1 MNFTNETPL
10 LTVLVE
16 IDPPTLLVRLQG
28 EIDLS
33 CVELLDSIDSL
44 NLEDVAAVTLDMAG
58 LEFVDSAGAQALL
71 RLRDTELAA
80 GREVRL
86 IGPRPNV
93 RKVFHLLG
101 QEHVLAA

>member
-1 MNFTNETPL
+1 MKFSNETPL

-33 CVELLDSIDSL
+33 CVELLDSIHSL
-44 NLEDVAAVTLDMAG
+44 NLEDVVTMTLDLAD
-58 LEFVDSAGAQALL
+58 LEFVDSAGTEALL
-71 RLRDTELAA
+71 RLRATELAS
-80 GREVRL
+80 GRDVRL